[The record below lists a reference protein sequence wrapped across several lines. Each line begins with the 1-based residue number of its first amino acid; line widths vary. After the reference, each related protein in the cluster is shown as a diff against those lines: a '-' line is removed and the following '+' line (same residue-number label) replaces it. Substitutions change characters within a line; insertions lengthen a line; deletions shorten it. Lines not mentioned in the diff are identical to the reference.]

1 MNWDMIDRNYD
12 LESPVSLQQSLAWI
26 ANKLVHSFVFMA
38 MCNEGGG
45 LVSILFNSDHT
56 RKKYLYEIRIDQ
68 LIVLFEEVGTN
79 DPASISAVFNDKTG
93 DYDVVVGPTMEIPE
107 TGV

>member
-1 MNWDMIDRNYD
+1 
-12 LESPVSLQQSLAWI
+12 
-26 ANKLVHSFVFMA
+26 
-38 MCNEGGG
+38 
-45 LVSILFNSDHT
+45 
-56 RKKYLYEIRIDQ
+56 
-68 LIVLFEEVGTN
+68 VGTN